1 MKKRAK
7 RGFSLLEMMVALA
20 ILVFIIL
27 GVGVGMDAGIDIY
40 KEAIFEADSASMAG
54 IVNSNLGD
62 ILRYSTRVTVNKNDA
77 PLLDA
82 NGTKIPVTTLGFVF
96 TSADY
101 GIKDAYFYTPV
112 LEDGTSKGVLRV
124 TNLKKD
130 KDMELVNTGAYPDLY
145 ITNFKITYYATGTTS
160 IANGGIGRGGYFEVT
175 YDIFS
180 TKDDTMTRSVSTVV
194 RLMNPPAVDSG
205 N

>member
-62 ILRYSTRVTVNKNDA
+62 ILRYSTRVTVNDGTN
-77 PLLDA
+77 LLNA
-82 NGTKIPVTTLGFVF
+82 SGVKIPKESLGFVF

>member
-1 MKKRAK
+1 MKTRAK

-20 ILVFIIL
+20 ILVFIVL

-40 KEAIFEADSASMAG
+40 KEAVFEADSASMAG

-62 ILRYSTRVTVNKNDA
+62 ILRYSTRVTVNDGEN
-77 PLLDA
+77 LLDA
-82 NGTKIPVTTLGFVF
+82 NGSKVSKQDVGFVF
-96 TSADY
+96 TSVDY

-112 LEDGTSKGVLRV
+112 LEDGTSKGVLRI

-130 KDMELVNTGAYPDLY
+130 KDMELVNTGAYPDLD
-145 ITNFKITYYATGTTS
+145 ITNFKITYYEPGTTS
-160 IANGGIGRGGYFEVT
+160 VENGGLGRGGYFEVT

-180 TKDDTMTRSVSTVV
+180 TKDAAMTRSVSTVV
-194 RLMNPPAVDSG
+194 RLMNP
-205 N
+205 

>member
-1 MKKRAK
+1 MKARAK
-7 RGFSLLEMMVALA
+7 RGFSLLEMLVALA
-20 ILVFIIL
+20 ILVFIVL
-27 GVGVGMDAGIDIY
+27 GIGVGMDAGIDIY

-62 ILRYSTRVTVNKNDA
+62 ILRYSTRVTVNDGTN
-77 PLLDA
+77 LLDA
-82 NGTKIPVTTLGFVF
+82 SGSKIPKESLGFVF

-112 LEDGTSKGVLRV
+112 LEDGSSKGVLRL
-124 TNLKKD
+124 TNLKED

-145 ITNFKITYYATGTTS
+145 IANFRITYYELGTTS
-160 IANGGIGRGGYFEVT
+160 VTNGGLGRGGYFEVT

-180 TKDDTMTRSVSTVV
+180 TKDEAMTRSVSTVV
-194 RLMNPPAVDSG
+194 RLMNPPQPKTG

>member
-1 MKKRAK
+1 MKARAK
-7 RGFSLLEMMVALA
+7 RGFSLLEMLVALA
-20 ILVFIIL
+20 ILVFIVL
-27 GVGVGMDAGIDIY
+27 GIGVGMDAGIDIY

-62 ILRYSTRVTVNKNDA
+62 ILRYSTRVTVNDGTN
-77 PLLDA
+77 LLDA
-82 NGTKIPVTTLGFVF
+82 SGSKIPKESLGFVF

-112 LEDGTSKGVLRV
+112 LEDGSSKGVLRL
-124 TNLKKD
+124 TNLKED

-145 ITNFKITYYATGTTS
+145 IANFRITYYELGTTS
-160 IANGGIGRGGYFEVT
+160 VTNGGRGRGGYFEVS

-180 TKDDTMTRSVSTVV
+180 TKDETMTRSVSTVV
-194 RLMNPPAVDSG
+194 RLMNPPQPKTG
-205 N
+205 NR

>member
-1 MKKRAK
+1 MKARAK

-20 ILVFIIL
+20 ILVFIVL
-27 GVGVGMDAGIDIY
+27 GIGVGMDAGIDIY

-62 ILRYSTRVTVNKNDA
+62 ILRYSTRVTVNDGSN
-77 PLLDA
+77 LLDA
-82 NGTKIPVTTLGFVF
+82 SGVKIPKESLGFVF

-101 GIKDAYFYTPV
+101 GIKDAYFYTP
-112 LEDGTSKGVLRV
+112 EQGDTTKGVLRL
-124 TNLKKD
+124 TNLKED

-145 ITNFKITYYATGTTS
+145 IANFRITYYELGTTS
-160 IANGGIGRGGYFEVT
+160 VTNGGLGRGGYFEVT

-180 TKDDTMTRSVSTVV
+180 TKDETMTRSVSTVV
-194 RLMNPPAVDSG
+194 RLMNPPQPKTGS
-205 N
+205 

>member
-20 ILVFIIL
+20 ILIFIVI
-27 GVGVGMDAGIDIY
+27 GIGVGMDAGIDIY

-62 ILRYSTRVTVNKNDA
+62 ILRYSTRVTVNKGDNLTDA
-77 PLLDA
+77 SGSD
-82 NGTKIPVTTLGFVF
+82 VRVEDVQFVF
-96 TSADY
+96 TSVDY

-112 LEDGTSKGVLRV
+112 LPDGTTKGVLRL

-130 KDMELVNTGAYPDLY
+130 KDMELVNSGAYPDLD
-145 ITNFKITYYATGTTS
+145 IANFKITYYEPGKTS
-160 IANGGIGRGGYFEVT
+160 IANGGSGRGGYFEVT
-175 YDIFS
+175 YDVIS
-180 TKDDTMTRSVSTVV
+180 TKDLSMKRSVSTVI
-194 RLMNPPAVDSG
+194 RLMNPPAVEST

>member
-62 ILRYSTRVTVNKNDA
+62 ILRYSTRVTVNDGTN
-77 PLLDA
+77 LLNA
-82 NGTKIPVTTLGFVF
+82 SGVKIPKESLGFVF

-145 ITNFKITYYATGTTS
+145 IANFRITYYELGTTS
-160 IANGGIGRGGYFEVT
+160 VTNGGLGRGGYFEVT
-175 YDIFS
+175 YDIVS
-180 TKDDTMTRSVSTVV
+180 TKDETMTRSVSNVI
-194 RLMNPPAVDSG
+194 RLMNPPQPKTG

>member
-1 MKKRAK
+1 MKARAK

-20 ILVFIIL
+20 ILVFIVL
-27 GVGVGMDAGIDIY
+27 GIGVGMDAGIDIY

-62 ILRYSTRVTVNKNDA
+62 ILRYSTRVTVNDGTN
-77 PLLDA
+77 LLNA
-82 NGTKIPVTTLGFVF
+82 SGVKIPKESLGFVF

-101 GIKDAYFYTPV
+101 GIKDAYFYTP
-112 LEDGTSKGVLRV
+112 EQGDTTKGVLRL
-124 TNLKKD
+124 TNLKED

-145 ITNFKITYYATGTTS
+145 IANFRITYYELGTTS
-160 IANGGIGRGGYFEVT
+160 VTNGGLGRGGYFEVT

-180 TKDDTMTRSVSTVV
+180 TKDEAMTRSVSTVV
-194 RLMNPPAVDSG
+194 RLMNPPQPKTG

>member
-1 MKKRAK
+1 MKARAK

-20 ILVFIIL
+20 ILVFIVL
-27 GVGVGMDAGIDIY
+27 GIGVGMDAGIDIY

-62 ILRYSTRVTVNKNDA
+62 ILRYSTRVTVNDGTN
-77 PLLDA
+77 LLNA
-82 NGTKIPVTTLGFVF
+82 SGVKIPKESLGFVF

-101 GIKDAYFYTPV
+101 GIKDAYFYTP
-112 LEDGTSKGVLRV
+112 EQGDTTKGVLRL
-124 TNLKKD
+124 TNLKED

-145 ITNFKITYYATGTTS
+145 IANFRITYYELGTTS
-160 IANGGIGRGGYFEVT
+160 VTNGGLGRGGYFEVT

-180 TKDDTMTRSVSTVV
+180 TKDETMTRSVSTVV
-194 RLMNPPAVDSG
+194 RLMNPPQPKTGS
-205 N
+205 

>member
-1 MKKRAK
+1 MKARAK

-20 ILVFIIL
+20 ILVFIVL

-62 ILRYSTRVTVNKNDA
+62 ILRYSTRVTVNDGSN
-77 PLLDA
+77 LLDA
-82 NGTKIPVTTLGFVF
+82 SGVKIPKESLGFVF

-101 GIKDAYFYTPV
+101 GIKDAYFYTP
-112 LEDGTSKGVLRV
+112 EQGDTTKGVLRL
-124 TNLKKD
+124 TNLKED

-145 ITNFKITYYATGTTS
+145 IANFRITYYELGTTS
-160 IANGGIGRGGYFEVT
+160 VTNGGLGRGGYFEVT

-180 TKDDTMTRSVSTVV
+180 TKDETMTRSVSTVV
-194 RLMNPPAVDSG
+194 RLMNPPQPKTGS
-205 N
+205 

>member
-1 MKKRAK
+1 MKARAK
-7 RGFSLLEMMVALA
+7 RGFSLLEMLVALA
-20 ILVFIIL
+20 ILVFIVL
-27 GVGVGMDAGIDIY
+27 GIGVGMDAGIDIY

-62 ILRYSTRVTVNKNDA
+62 ILRYSTRVTVNDGTN
-77 PLLDA
+77 LLDA
-82 NGTKIPVTTLGFVF
+82 SGSKIPKESLGFVF

-101 GIKDAYFYTPV
+101 GIKDAYFYTP
-112 LEDGTSKGVLRV
+112 EQGDTTKGVLRL
-124 TNLKKD
+124 TNLKED

-145 ITNFKITYYATGTTS
+145 IANFRITYYELGTTS
-160 IANGGIGRGGYFEVT
+160 VTNGGMGRGGYFEVT

-180 TKDDTMTRSVSTVV
+180 TKDETMTRSVSTVV
-194 RLMNPPAVDSG
+194 RLMNPPQPKTG